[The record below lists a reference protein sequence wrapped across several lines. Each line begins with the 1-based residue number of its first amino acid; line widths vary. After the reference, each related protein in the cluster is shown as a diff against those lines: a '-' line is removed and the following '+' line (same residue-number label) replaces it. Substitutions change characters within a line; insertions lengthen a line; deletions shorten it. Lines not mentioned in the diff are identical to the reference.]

1 MKVLITGST
10 AQQSSLKTA
19 LRFTTFAALMYK
31 SLTDSGASVDFME
44 PSSKMS
50 KEELSS
56 YDAVLVGIAPPTSL
70 SANKIYPAFAIA
82 NKARELGN
90 LIVFIDAP
98 EPYKLQASIKS
109 CYLNVSD
116 LKKDFYSRRNNY
128 DELLTDS
135 EFSADVYSFIKYL
148 YTQQWPTTI
157 FSSLPWSDEQALASA
172 IPNIDGSKLFG
183 VNLDY
188 QILKESPAIES
199 LNGEQTFWTCD
210 APKTKWATS
219 IEKTLRHP
227 MTPVRHSRWEHRDE
241 ITNRMSESVGTLI
254 STYRSSE
261 PWWTPFLAESLAL
274 SKPVVTDWRFSS
286 QLGAHWS
293 HLASTVEEMSALER
307 AELADSQKSV
317 YLDATSA
324 SSQTKIAEAIQTVA
338 LEISLS
344 KK

>member
-10 AQQSSLKTA
+10 AQQSSFKTA
-19 LRFTTFAALMYK
+19 ARFTTFAALMYK
-31 SLTDSGASVDFME
+31 SLTDSGASVDFIE
-44 PSSKMS
+44 PSSRMG

-90 LIVFIDAP
+90 LIIFIDAP

-135 EFSADVYSFIKYL
+135 EFSADVYSFIEYL
-148 YTQQWPTTI
+148 YTQEWPTTI
-157 FSSLPWSDEQALASA
+157 FSALPWSDIASLTSAL
-172 IPNIDGSKLFG
+172 PNINSSKLFG

-188 QILKESPAIES
+188 QILQEAPLSVVTHP
-199 LNGEQTFWTCD
+199 EQTFWTCD

-227 MTPVRHSRWEHRDE
+227 MTPVRHSKWENRDE
-241 ITNRMSESVGTLI
+241 IADRMSGSIGTLV

-274 SKPVVTDWRFSS
+274 GKPVVTDWRFSS
-286 QLGAHWS
+286 ELGAHWS
-293 HLASTVEEMSALER
+293 HLASTVEEMSVLER
-307 AELADSQKSV
+307 AELANSQRSV
-317 YLDATSA
+317 YLDATS
-324 SSQTKIAEAIQTVA
+324 SSGQTKLSEAIQA
-338 LEISLS
+338 MASEISLTS
-344 KK
+344 K